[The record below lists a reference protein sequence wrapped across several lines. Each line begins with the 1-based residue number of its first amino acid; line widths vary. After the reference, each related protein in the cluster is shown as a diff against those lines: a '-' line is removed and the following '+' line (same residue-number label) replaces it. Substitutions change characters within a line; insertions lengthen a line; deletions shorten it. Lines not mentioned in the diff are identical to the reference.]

1 MKTRAAA
8 AKAATSDLTTPN
20 STTRTQTHCTMSS
33 DAAPAA
39 AAAPKAATSAKKA
52 ASKPSGPT
60 SRDMVLEAVAALK
73 ERKGSSVVAIKKS
86 IGAKHTGLAAGWE
99 KRVNAA
105 VKLLVA
111 KGSLAQHKG
120 HFKLSAAAKKPPA
133 KPKAAKPKAA
143 KAPSKAAGSSKSKST
158 QAPKATLGGATKSSS
173 KAPKPAKK
181 APASKKAPK
190 AAPKKTACACLVCGC
205 LPPPPPPPLSPRP
218 ASSTPKRCFSTP
230 PLLQWDEN
238 AAEHCAGV
246 WVCGG
251 GWAVRAAGMWPSSSC
266 ASSVFMCCC
275 GVTHT
280 Q

>member
-190 AAPKKTACACLVCGC
+190 AAPKKKSRASLVWGFM
-205 LPPPPPPPLSPRP
+205 PPPPPRP
-218 ASSTPKRCFSTP
+218 SHPV
-230 PLLQWDEN
+230 PLLQPQN
-238 AAEHCAGV
+238 GVSQHHHCCNGTKMLLSTAR
-246 WVCGG
+246 VCGCVVG
-251 GWAVRAAGMWPSSSC
+251 AGLCARRACGPAAAVRQVCSC
-266 ASSVFMCCC
+266 VAV
-275 GVTHT
+275 V
-280 Q
+280 